1 MRLSTAG
8 RVHRRVVLPFVF
20 LESGAQ
26 GRKGAVSDGQLPALR
41 PLSPFRL
48 PTGGDEGYAA
58 VPKRLDRAGGGLETC
73 NIDHGDWN
81 HVDDEPL
88 QARPGGFGSFE
99 NASFEEG
106 RVEENNWS
114 VEAEQQKAGN
124 GRGIRV
130 TVAGVQPRTPRHRTE
145 DLDLWARNE
154 P

>member
-1 MRLSTAG
+1 MRLSTADHFHG
-8 RVHRRVVLPFVF
+8 RVVLAFVF

-26 GRKGAVSDGQLPALR
+26 RRKGAVSDVQLPALR

-48 PTGGDEGYAA
+48 STGDDEGYAA
-58 VPKRLDRAGGGLETC
+58 VPKRLDHAGRGLETC

-88 QARPGGFGSFE
+88 EVRPRGFGSIE

-106 RVEENNWS
+106 RVEENNRS